1 MNRRDQ
7 DIEELLNSFIDGE
20 LTPEQRAEVERLVAG
35 DEQIARRLHDLQK
48 CKILMEALPRAEAPA
63 GTLERIQASLH
74 EESVP
79 GTRVGPSDERREK
92 RLFVDRR
99 VLAVAA
105 MVAVMAALAVVIYTV
120 STPEAGPQPQTPIG
134 PPPTVAVMPGFD
146 GRLELSAG
154 AFTEVV
160 AFISKAIDESGLSA
174 CVDVRIL
181 KDKNVYA
188 LSCDK
193 EDLNV
198 LLGDLAGV
206 WDRFTSATLF
216 VQTEPFG
223 SQVAVHAVTA
233 EQIGKVVNQES
244 REMGI
249 EVAKDLAVLNN
260 MAKLTPGHEILAV
273 LDEKKPSLPVP
284 KAFLT
289 SGQPTP
295 RQAPRP
301 KPDEQQVRLTIVVK
315 AGT

>member
-1 MNRRDQ
+1 MNRHDQ

-20 LTPEQRAEVERLVAG
+20 LTSAQRAEVEALIAG

-63 GTLERIQASLH
+63 GTLERIQASLQ
-74 EESVP
+74 EGSLL
-79 GTRVGPSDERREK
+79 GRRIRPSDARRERS
-92 RLFVDRR
+92 RLVARR

-105 MVAVMAALAVVIYTV
+105 VVAVMAALPIVIYTI
-120 STPEAGPQPQTPIG
+120 STREAGPQPPTPMG
-134 PPPTVAVMPGFD
+134 PPPTVAVMPGFE
-146 GRLELSAG
+146 GRLELGAG
-154 AFTEVV
+154 AFTEVA
-160 AFISKAIDESGLSA
+160 AFVSKAIDESGLSA
-174 CVDVRIL
+174 CVDVRSL

-188 LSCDK
+188 LSCSR

-198 LLGDLAGV
+198 LLGDLAGI

-244 REMGI
+244 REVGI

-301 KPDEQQVRLTIVVK
+301 KPDEQRVRLTIVVK